1 MGPSGTVSANPGYDK
16 PTFSWSPVTGAAFYG
31 IYVTDVTTKTTVVVA
46 NVANLSTTTY
56 TPATALTPGH
66 TYTWYDAAVS
76 TNGSVISYD
85 VTTPETLTLAALAA
99 PVPSAPLSGTIHPAP
114 GYDTPTFSWGTVTGA
129 ATYGIIIQDV
139 TTPKSP
145 TTVDFTTALLTPTF
159 TPATALT
166 PGHTYTWYDAA
177 VSTNGQGVTYDL
189 ASVQTI
195 TIGALTAPTA
205 IAPLSGTT
213 ISAAA
218 GYDMPTFSWNSV
230 PGTTRYALY
239 VLDTTANT
247 VLINTTVVGNSYVAT
262 AGLTPGDSFSWYIGA
277 VGTNGSGTVFNATP
291 QNFTLAA
298 LAAPVPVNP
307 LSGTVLAATGYDQP
321 TFSWQA
327 VTGAN
332 HYSIVVS
339 DTTSGALIAYA
350 NVAGTTFT
358 PATVMTPGDTF
369 VWYVGAV
376 GANGMGIDYDVAAA
390 PTFTLAPLA
399 APCAIGPD
407 YWPDPGHC
415 GLRSAHL

>member
-1 MGPSGTVSANPGYDK
+1 
-16 PTFSWSPVTGAAFYG
+16 
-31 IYVTDVTTKTTVVVA
+31 
-46 NVANLSTTTY
+46 
-56 TPATALTPGH
+56 
-66 TYTWYDAAVS
+66 
-76 TNGSVISYD
+76 
-85 VTTPETLTLAALAA
+85 
-99 PVPSAPLSGTIHPAP
+99 
-114 GYDTPTFSWGTVTGA
+114 
-129 ATYGIIIQDV
+129 
-139 TTPKSP
+139 
-145 TTVDFTTALLTPTF
+145 
-159 TPATALT
+159 
-166 PGHTYTWYDAA
+166 
-177 VSTNGQGVTYDL
+177 
-189 ASVQTI
+189 
-195 TIGALTAPTA
+195 
-205 IAPLSGTT
+205 
-213 ISAAA
+213 
-218 GYDMPTFSWNSV
+218 MPTFSWNSV

-298 LAAPVPVNP
+298 LAVPVPVNP

-399 APCAIGPD
+399 APAPLGPITGLIPATAGYD
-407 YWPDPGHC
+407 QPTFSWTAVTGTTHYALVVVDTTANAATTVPLYNTSITGTSFVASAWLDAGHSFVWYVGAVSNNGLETVYDVSTPQTFTWPRCRPRSRAT
-415 GLRSAHL
+415 RSAPLPSAWARTCRPSAGPASPGPTITTCTSTIKPAA